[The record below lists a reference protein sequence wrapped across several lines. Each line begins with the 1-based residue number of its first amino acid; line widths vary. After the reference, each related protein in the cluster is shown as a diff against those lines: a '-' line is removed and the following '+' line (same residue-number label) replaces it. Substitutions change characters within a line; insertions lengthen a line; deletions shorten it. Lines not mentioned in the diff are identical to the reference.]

1 MKKEDIKRKKEKRDN
16 LNDIEKE
23 QMKKEDN
30 KRKEKRD
37 NLDDIEK
44 EQLRKYKKEGEKVM
58 RNNEK

>member
-1 MKKEDIKRKKEKRDN
+1 
-16 LNDIEKE
+16 
-23 QMKKEDN
+23 MKKEDN
-30 KRKEKRD
+30 KRKKEKRD